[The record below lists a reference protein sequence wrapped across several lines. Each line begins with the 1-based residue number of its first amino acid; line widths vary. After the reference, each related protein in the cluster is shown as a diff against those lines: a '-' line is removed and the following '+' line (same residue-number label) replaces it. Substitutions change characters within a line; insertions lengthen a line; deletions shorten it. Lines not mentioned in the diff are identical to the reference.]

1 MFSLPYSK
9 NMKYIKSEIDNAKK
23 LFEENNITFVQLGYI
38 DINGVLLGKQI
49 TVKRFFE
56 TFEDGIGFCAGT
68 LTWDVQSN
76 YFAEDGKA
84 GFNKGALDAFLY
96 PDFKTIR
103 ILPWKKDTVLI
114 LSDVLDYDKTPYPIY
129 ARNILKNIL
138 IEYEK
143 ENLRPQIGAEI
154 EFYLLDSE
162 NKPLFEGRETYSLRN
177 QNRYSDILD
186 KIQSTLENLGI
197 TLESMHLEYGPA
209 QIELIL
215 KHSDPLT
222 IADNL
227 ATARNVV
234 QIIAREKGYNVTF
247 MPQPWE
253 NESGSGIHL
262 HQSLI
267 KDGENLFAK
276 EEQIFEKYVSGL
288 LKLTPDFSAVYNPT
302 VNAYK
307 RLAAKGFVPSK
318 ISAGYDNRTVLARL
332 VTAAGGAR
340 VEYRLASAN
349 ANPYLIIAANLV
361 SGLYGIQNDLPK
373 TEKTADNVHEHT
385 EFENIPQTPEQ
396 AAELLENSDIVEKYF
411 GTEFKKV
418 FSGLIRFDISEN
430 LKHIGEWERS
440 RYL

>member
-1 MFSLPYSK
+1 MS
-9 NMKYIKSEIDNAKK
+9 YIKNGIDNAKK
-23 LFEENNITFVQLGYI
+23 LLEENNIAYIQLGYI

-56 TFEDGIGFCAGT
+56 TYADGIGFCAGT

-84 GFNKGALDAFLY
+84 GFNTGALDAFLY
-96 PDFKTIR
+96 PDFKTIC
-103 ILPWKKDTVLI
+103 ILPWKKDTALI
-114 LSDVLDYDKTPYPIY
+114 LSDVLDYDQTPYPIY

-138 IEYEK
+138 AKYEK
-143 ENLRPQIGAEI
+143 EHLYPQIGAEI
-154 EFYLLDSE
+154 EFYLLDSD
-162 NKPLFEGRETYSLRN
+162 NKPLFDGRETYSLRN
-177 QNRYSDILD
+177 QNRYSGILD
-186 KIQSTLENLGI
+186 KIQGSLEKLGI
-197 TLESMHLEYGPA
+197 NLESLHLEYGPA
-209 QIELIL
+209 QVELIL
-215 KHSDPLT
+215 KHSDPLA

-227 ATARNVV
+227 AVSRNAV
-234 QIIAREKGYNVTF
+234 QIIARENGYNATF

-288 LKLTPDFSAVYNPT
+288 LTLTPDFSAVYNPT

-307 RLAAKGFVPSK
+307 RLSAKGFVPSK

-332 VTAAGGAR
+332 VTASGGAR

-349 ANPYLIIAANLV
+349 ANPYLIVAANLI
-361 SGLYGIQNDLPK
+361 SGLHGIKNDLPETK
-373 TEKTADNVHEHT
+373 KITDNCHEHT
-385 EFENIPQTPEQ
+385 ELENIPQTPQQ
-396 AAELLENSDIVEKYF
+396 AAELFDNSVIAEKYF
-411 GTEFKKV
+411 GKEFKKV
-418 FSGLIRFDISEN
+418 FSELIRFDISEN
-430 LKHIGEWERS
+430 LKHIGQWERS